1 MQGRHSRKETVRELV
16 GRCLVIRRLH
26 TKFEERAVG
35 CSRAGLPRSPNI
47 SSSLPESSSS
57 KAFSRSP
64 KSKSPGV
71 SEREGGRF
79 DAGEEMRWSW
89 SDAELKSSR
98 SHKEFAL
105 DERGGRVSPEGFGR
119 ETKSPSPKSSFD
131 SSGAGVVA
139 EPKIQ
144 SSPTSGVAG
153 LGCSEDEK
161 EAPSARESSPT
172 QADVSCG
179 GMGGC

>member
-1 MQGRHSRKETVRELV
+1 METVRELV
-16 GRCLVIRRLH
+16 DRCLLSRLH
-26 TKFEERAVG
+26 TECEGRAVG
-35 CSRAGLPRSPNI
+35 GSRGGLLRSPNI

-57 KAFSRSP
+57 RAFSRSP

-71 SEREGGRF
+71 PERGSGKF
-79 DAGEEMRWSW
+79 DAGEERRRPW

-105 DERGGRVSPEGFGR
+105 DERGGGVSPEGFGR
-119 ETKSPSPKSSFD
+119 ETKSSSPKSSLNGL
-131 SSGAGVVA
+131 GAGVGA

-144 SSPTSGVAG
+144 SSSTSGVVG

-161 EAPSARESSPT
+161 EAPPARESSPA
-172 QADVSCG
+172 QADVVCG
-179 GMGGC
+179 GMCGC

>member
-1 MQGRHSRKETVRELV
+1 M
-16 GRCLVIRRLH
+16 
-26 TKFEERAVG
+26 G
-35 CSRAGLPRSPNI
+35 CSRGGLPKSPNI

-71 SEREGGRF
+71 PERGSGKF
-79 DAGEEMRWSW
+79 DACEEMRRSW
-89 SDAELKSSR
+89 LDAELKSSR
-98 SHKEFAL
+98 SHKELAL
-105 DERGGRVSPEGFGR
+105 DERGGGVSPEGFGR
-119 ETKSPSPKSSFD
+119 ETKSPSPKSSFNGL
-131 SSGAGVVA
+131 GAGAVA

-144 SSPTSGVAG
+144 SSSTSGVVG

-161 EAPSARESSPT
+161 EAPPARESSPA
-172 QADVSCG
+172 QADVFCG